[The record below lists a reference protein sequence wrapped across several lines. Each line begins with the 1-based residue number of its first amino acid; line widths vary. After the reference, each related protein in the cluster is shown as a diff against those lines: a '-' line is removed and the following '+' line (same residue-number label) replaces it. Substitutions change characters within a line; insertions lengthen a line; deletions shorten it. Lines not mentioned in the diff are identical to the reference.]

1 MKIGNHKFHQ
11 SRFDSYYHIR
21 QQIAYPKIHIHSIHN
36 YLIVVDYKTNH
47 NHFKIRSI
55 HTRDYYF

>member
-1 MKIGNHKFHQ
+1 MKIGNHKFRH

-21 QQIAYPKIHIHSIHN
+21 QQITYSKIRIHSIHN
-36 YLIVVDYKTNH
+36 YLIVVDYETNH
-47 NHFKIRSI
+47 NHFEIRSI